1 MSSAVRL
8 SACFSTGSARAPIP
22 RARGRGASAVP
33 QQVRLP
39 TALAAAARGCC
50 HHVALGVQRTFI
62 ETPRLAF
69 SSDCIIRRPDGFR
82 RRSAIA
88 TTTSSPRKG
97 RPTAHH
103 DVSLSRA
110 HRARGLSD

>member
-50 HHVALGVQRTFI
+50 CCRSGHADPVQVPRPSLPFGPRIWNASAQCVARCGGVALG
-62 ETPRLAF
+62 P
-69 SSDCIIRRPDGFR
+69 S
-82 RRSAIA
+82 
-88 TTTSSPRKG
+88 
-97 RPTAHH
+97 
-103 DVSLSRA
+103 
-110 HRARGLSD
+110 